1 MADKKNEIAA
11 QLNDVV
17 GNVLTQTH
25 LQGFERAFLTSS
37 AIGQLK
43 EMLTPEYMKPIMNL
57 QGNKLGFL
65 TDADRK
71 GGYPEEVVK
80 NALIEAVLM
89 GLQPYGNQFNIISG
103 NCYPTKEGLGYVL
116 NHWQGLSY
124 TIIPGVPEVRPDN
137 KSAVVP
143 MEIRWEL
150 NGKKENATI
159 PISVKNDAYASVDS
173 LIGKATRKARAWLL
187 SNISGIE
194 VVDAD
199 ATEIPHT
206 EVSSTVSQV
215 AKNKQDNRV
224 LSHIENAADIKTLAK
239 CRKAIDDSD
248 KDTMD
253 IYIAKY
259 ISLCTTIKELEL
271 AKNQF
276 TAEDHE
282 LVIAYD
288 DKERELKNG

>member
-1 MADKKNEIAA
+1 MKETKNEIAVK
-11 QLNDVV
+11 LNSVV
-17 GNVLTQTH
+17 GSVLTQTH
-25 LQGFERAFLTSS
+25 LQGFERAFITAT
-37 AIGQLK
+37 AIGELK
-43 EMLTPEYMKPIMNL
+43 NMLTPEYMKPIMQL

-65 TDADRK
+65 TDRDSK

-80 NALIEAVLM
+80 NCLIESILM
-89 GLQPYGNQFNIISG
+89 GLEPYGNHFNIISSQA
-103 NCYPTKEGLGYVL
+103 YPTKQGLGYIL
-116 NHWQGLSY
+116 NKWQGLEY
-124 TIIPGVPEVRPDN
+124 TIIPGIPEVRPDN

-159 PISVKNDAYASVDS
+159 PISVKNDSYASVDS

-215 AKNKQDNRV
+215 TKNKQDNRV
-224 LSHIENAADIKTLAK
+224 LSHIENAVDIKTLAK

-259 ISLCTTIKELEL
+259 ISLCTTLKELEL